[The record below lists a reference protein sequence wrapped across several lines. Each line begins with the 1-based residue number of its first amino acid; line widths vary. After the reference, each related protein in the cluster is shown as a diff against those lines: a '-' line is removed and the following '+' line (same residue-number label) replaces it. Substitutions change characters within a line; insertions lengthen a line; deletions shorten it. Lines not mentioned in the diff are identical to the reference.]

1 MITLLCTDITVD
13 KEDILRIYANRW
25 DIEVVFKVSKDLLN
39 LNKEF
44 KAVSFDMIISHIS
57 IVFTRYMI
65 LEYIKKNTRKNRC
78 LYYDIFNEVK
88 DIEFLTTLN
97 YLY

>member
-13 KEDILRIYANRW
+13 KEDILRIYANRR

-44 KAVSFDMIISHIS
+44 KAVSFDMIIYHIS

-65 LEYIKKNTRKNRC
+65 LEYIKKNTRRHQ
-78 LYYDIFNEVK
+78 I
-88 DIEFLTTLN
+88 LN
-97 YLY
+97 KKPVLVL

>member
-1 MITLLCTDITVD
+1 MITLLCTDITID

-44 KAVSFDMIISHIS
+44 KALSFDMIISHIS

-65 LEYIKKNTRKNRC
+65 LEYIIKKNTR
-78 LYYDIFNEVK
+78 IHQ
-88 DIEFLTTLN
+88 ILN
-97 YLY
+97 KKPVLVL

>member
-13 KEDILRIYANRW
+13 KEDILKIYANRW
-25 DIEVVFKVSKDLLN
+25 NIEVMFKVSKDLLN

-57 IVFTRYMI
+57 IVFTYTI
-65 LEYIKKNTRKNRC
+65 LEYIKKNTRRHQ
-78 LYYDIFNEVK
+78 I
-88 DIEFLTTLN
+88 LN
-97 YLY
+97 KKPVLVL

>member
-44 KAVSFDMIISHIS
+44 KAVSFDMIISHIKYS
-57 IVFTRYMI
+57 IYKI
-65 LEYIKKNTRKNRC
+65 
-78 LYYDIFNEVK
+78 YD
-88 DIEFLTTLN
+88 T
-97 YLY
+97 

>member
-25 DIEVVFKVSKDLLN
+25 SIEVMFKVSKDLLN

-57 IVFTRYMI
+57 IVFTYMI
-65 LEYIKKNTRKNRC
+65 LEYIKKNTRRHQ
-78 LYYDIFNEVK
+78 I
-88 DIEFLTTLN
+88 LN
-97 YLY
+97 KKPVLVL

>member
-25 DIEVVFKVSKDLLN
+25 DIEVVFKVSKGLLN

-57 IVFTRYMI
+57 IVFTRHMI
-65 LEYIKKNTRKNRC
+65 LEYIKKNTRRHQ
-78 LYYDIFNEVK
+78 I
-88 DIEFLTTLN
+88 LN
-97 YLY
+97 KKPVLVL

>member
-13 KEDILRIYANRW
+13 KEDILRIYANRR

-65 LEYIKKNTRKNRC
+65 LEYIKKNTRRHQ
-78 LYYDIFNEVK
+78 I
-88 DIEFLTTLN
+88 LN
-97 YLY
+97 KKPVLVL